1 MKYFDI
7 ERVIG
12 GKVVKSEIF
21 LSKKKKKNNNN
32 NNNSAKLSDCK
43 IY

>member
-21 LSKKKKKNNNN
+21 LSKKKNNNNNN

>member
-21 LSKKKKKNNNN
+21 LSKKNNNNNNN